1 MGLLSEGSPL
11 SWEETKALAQHVR
24 EHGIEQFINLYA
36 RLKDRQGDV
45 LKWGDEVEYIIVR
58 FDDEKKETQ
67 VSLRARELLAVL
79 NEKEHADP
87 TGVKSLWRPE
97 YGAYMIEGTPGKP
110 YGGLLAHF
118 NVVEANMRYRRLE
131 VAEMLPPGEH
141 VMSITNFPRLGAD
154 NFTYP
159 PAKPTPEDESC
170 AARSLYF
177 PDEAIYPGHPRF
189 KTLTRNIRQ
198 RRGEKVSIDL
208 PVFRDKNTVIPVAGS
223 LPEKPDYVHMD
234 AMGFG
239 MGCCCLQLTFQACN
253 IAEARTLYDQ
263 LTPMCPIMLALTAAS
278 PAYRGYLTDV
288 DCRWNVISASVDCR
302 TKEERGEVPLKNDRF
317 RIYKSRYDSIDSYL
331 SPAGEKYNDVPLV
344 LDEKLYNRL
353 REGDIDHLL
362 AQHIAHLFIRD
373 SVSLF
378 SEKVHQNDEQDTD
391 HFENIQSTNWQT
403 MRFKPPPP
411 NSPIGWRVE
420 FRPCEAQ
427 LTDFENAAIVCF
439 VVLLTRVIL
448 SYQLDFL
455 IPISKVDENMQTS
468 QKRGAV
474 LTEKF
479 WFKKNI
485 TGTPV
490 AQTNNIGTDQSH
502 SEMNNHDNEH
512 DAMTDD
518 NGMDDEYELMTIDQ
532 IINGKGHFP
541 GLVPLINSY
550 LGSMDVD
557 ADTHCT
563 IQQYLRLI
571 QKRASGELMTTASW
585 IRKEVTGHEEYK
597 QDSVV
602 SERICYD
609 LLKKAKDIQDGI
621 RPCPELLGS
630 NINSKTAD
638 NIPPAIEKHLTK
650 RC

>member
-24 EHGIEQFINLYA
+24 EHGIEQFINMYA
-36 RLKDRQGDV
+36 RLRDRQGDM

-58 FDDEKKETQ
+58 FDEEKEEVQ
-67 VSLRARELLAVL
+67 VSLRAQEMLAVL
-79 NEKEHADP
+79 NEKEAADP
-87 TGVKSLWRPE
+87 QGVKSLWRPE

-131 VAEMLPPGEH
+131 VAEMLPQGEH
-141 VMSITNFPRLGAD
+141 VMSITNFPRLGCP
-154 NFTYP
+154 NFTFP
-159 PAKPTPEDESC
+159 PAKPTPEDETC

-177 PDEAIYPGHPRF
+177 PDDAIFPGHPRF

-198 RRGEKVSIDL
+198 RRGEKVSINL
-208 PVFRDKNTVIPVAGS
+208 PVFKDKNTVIPVEGS
-223 LPEKPDYVHMD
+223 LPDKPDYVHMD

-253 IAEARTLYDQ
+253 ITEARTLYDL

-302 TKEERGEVPLKNDRF
+302 TQEERGEIPLKNDRF
-317 RIYKSRYDSIDSYL
+317 RINKSRYDSIDSYL

-344 LDEKLYNRL
+344 MDEALYKRL

-378 SEKVHQNDEQDTD
+378 SEKVHQNDKEDTD

-485 TGTPV
+485 NG
-490 AQTNNIGTDQSH
+490 AKDQPSENSH
-502 SEMNNHDNEH
+502 ESNGL
-512 DAMTDD
+512 DA
-518 NGMDDEYELMTIDQ
+518 EYELMTIDQ
-532 IINGKGHFP
+532 IINGKGCFP

-563 IQQYLRLI
+563 IQQYLKLI
-571 QKRASGELMTTASW
+571 QKRASGELLTTASW
-585 IRKEVTGHEEYK
+585 IRKEITEHKEYK
-597 QDSVV
+597 HDSVV
-602 SERICYD
+602 SDRICYD

-621 RPCPELLGS
+621 RPCPELLGA
-630 NINSKTAD
+630 NVGSKTAD

-650 RC
+650 HC

>member
-36 RLKDRQGDV
+36 RLRDRQGDV

-58 FDDEKKETQ
+58 FDDERKAAQ
-67 VSLRARELLAVL
+67 VSLKAREMLAVL
-79 NEKEHADP
+79 NEKEAADP
-87 TGVKSLWRPE
+87 QGVKSLWRPE

-131 VAEMLPPGEH
+131 VAEMLSPGEH
-141 VMSITNFPRLGAD
+141 VMSITNFPRLGCPD
-154 NFTYP
+154 FTFP
-159 PAKPTPEDESC
+159 TAKPTPEDETC

-177 PDEAIYPGHPRF
+177 PDDAIYPGHPRF

-198 RRGEKVSIDL
+198 RRGEKVSINL
-208 PVFRDKNTVIPVAGS
+208 PIFKDKNTVIPVEGS
-223 LPEKPDYVHMD
+223 LPDKPDYVHMD

-253 IAEARTLYDQ
+253 ITEARTLYDQ

-302 TKEERGEVPLKNDRF
+302 TREERGEIPLKNDRF
-317 RIYKSRYDSIDSYL
+317 RINKSRYDSIDSYL
-331 SPAGEKYNDVPLV
+331 SPAGDKYNDVPLV
-344 LDEKLYNRL
+344 MDEALYKRL
-353 REGDIDHLL
+353 LEGGIDHLL

-378 SEKVHQNDEQDTD
+378 SEKVHQNDKEDTD

-485 TGTPV
+485 NG
-490 AQTNNIGTDQSH
+490 AKDQP
-502 SEMNNHDNEH
+502 NNHNEQS
-512 DAMTDD
+512 
-518 NGMDDEYELMTIDQ
+518 NGLDGDEYELMTIDQ
-532 IINGKGHFP
+532 IINGKGCFP

-563 IQQYLRLI
+563 IQQYLKLI
-571 QKRASGELMTTASW
+571 QKRASGELLTTASW
-585 IRKEVTGHEEYK
+585 IRKEITEHEEYK
-597 QDSVV
+597 HDSVV

-621 RPCPELLGS
+621 RPCPELLGA
-630 NINSKTAD
+630 NVGSKTAD

-650 RC
+650 HC

>member
-24 EHGIEQFINLYA
+24 EHGIEQFINMYA
-36 RLKDRQGDV
+36 RLRDRQGDM

-58 FDDEKKETQ
+58 FDDEQKAAQ
-67 VSLRARELLAVL
+67 VSLRAREMLAVL
-79 NEKEHADP
+79 NEKEAADP
-87 TGVKSLWRPE
+87 QGVKSLWRPE

-131 VAEMLPPGEH
+131 VAEMLSPGEH
-141 VMSITNFPRLGAD
+141 VMSITNFPRLGCP
-154 NFTYP
+154 NFTFP
-159 PAKPTPEDESC
+159 PAKPTPEDETC

-177 PDEAIYPGHPRF
+177 PDEAIFPGHPRF

-208 PVFRDKNTVIPVAGS
+208 PIFKDKNTVIPVEGS
-223 LPEKPDYVHMD
+223 LPEKPDHVHMD

-253 IAEARTLYDQ
+253 ITEARTLYDQ

-302 TKEERGEVPLKNDRF
+302 TREEKGEIPLKNDRF
-317 RIYKSRYDSIDSYL
+317 RINKSRYDSIDSYL

-344 LDEKLYNRL
+344 MDEALYKRL

-378 SEKVHQNDEQDTD
+378 SEKVHQNDKEDTD

-485 TGTPV
+485 NG
-490 AQTNNIGTDQSH
+490 AK
-502 SEMNNHDNEH
+502 ENNHSNESNGL
-512 DAMTDD
+512 DA
-518 NGMDDEYELMTIDQ
+518 EYELMTIDQ
-532 IINGKGHFP
+532 IINGKGCFP

-563 IQQYLRLI
+563 IQQYLKLI
-571 QKRASGELMTTASW
+571 QKRASGELLTTASW
-585 IRKEVTGHEEYK
+585 IRKEITEHEEYK
-597 QDSVV
+597 HDSVV

-609 LLKKAKDIQDGI
+609 LLKKGKDIQDGI
-621 RPCPELLGS
+621 RPCPELLGA
-630 NINSKTAD
+630 NVASKTAD

-650 RC
+650 HCNSNCL